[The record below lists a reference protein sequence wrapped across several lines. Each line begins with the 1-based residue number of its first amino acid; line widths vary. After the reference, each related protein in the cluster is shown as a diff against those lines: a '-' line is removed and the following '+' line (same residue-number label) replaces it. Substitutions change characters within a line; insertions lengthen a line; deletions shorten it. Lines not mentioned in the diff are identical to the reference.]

1 MLDRFRVDGIAA
13 KSNDP
18 QWRKATLDV
27 ESASTGLAILRD
39 RFGGPLLLLMA
50 VVALLLV
57 LACTN
62 VASILAARATERQR
76 EMAIRRALGAGR
88 VRLVQQLL
96 TESLLLSAAGG
107 VVGIALAYFA
117 GGALVRLLPVDPR
130 SGVQRYDIPLEPDAY
145 VLLFTAGAALFTALL
160 FGLAP
165 SWSASGVTAA
175 SSLREIGSVAEPRSR
190 RLFGKGLVVAQ
201 VALSIVVLSAAI
213 LLIAH
218 VADLRDR
225 DVGFNRDSVLLV
237 TLQSPQSNRSPDELF
252 RVYQD
257 VLRRLEAI
265 PGVRSV
271 CLAAITPIQGGAAS
285 QFVRVEG
292 FEEEAEARR
301 RVSLNWVSPRY
312 FETVGTPRIEGRDF
326 VVQDEGGPRVAIV
339 NQRLARHYFGEDSA
353 IGRRFTLERGSQSV
367 RDRRRRRRRK
377 IRESAGSGAT
387 HNLPERVPG
396 SSRKGFA
403 VCAAN

>member
-1 MLDRFRVDGIAA
+1 M
-13 KSNDP
+13 
-18 QWRKATLDV
+18 
-27 ESASTGLAILRD
+27 
-39 RFGGPLLLLMA
+39 
-50 VVALLLV
+50 
-57 LACTN
+57 
-62 VASILAARATERQR
+62 
-76 EMAIRRALGAGR
+76 
-88 VRLVQQLL
+88 
-96 TESLLLSAAGG
+96 
-107 VVGIALAYFA
+107 
-117 GGALVRLLPVDPR
+117 
-130 SGVQRYDIPLEPDAY
+130 
-145 VLLFTAGAALFTALL
+145 
-160 FGLAP
+160 
-165 SWSASGVTAA
+165 TAA
-175 SSLREIGSVAEPRSR
+175 SSLREIGSIPWSR
-190 RLFGKGLVVAQ
+190 DHVDCSEKGLVVAQ

-257 VLRRLEAI
+257 ALRRLEAI

-353 IGRRFTLERGSQSV
+353 IGRRFTLERGSQSYEIVGVVADAEYASLQEAAPPTIYMNAFQEARGRVSEFALRTDVPPTSLAGDV
-367 RDRRRRRRRK
+367 RCTVGAASSAVNGCQDHDSGGTGRRRDHSGTPDGKTVQRVRRIGCVPRRNWPL
-377 IRESAGSGAT
+377 RT
-387 HNLPERVPG
+387 HVVHRRSPH
-396 SSRKGFA
+396 K
-403 VCAAN
+403 